1 MRYTHYE
8 YHIRKCLEL
17 IDKGDLKDPD
27 YLREMFYMNH
37 YLITAEHWDL
47 LSAQTFVKYQEN
59 PPAPPEDLDYFLNLG

>member
-1 MRYTHYE
+1 
-8 YHIRKCLEL
+8 
-17 IDKGDLKDPD
+17 
-27 YLREMFYMNH
+27 MFYMNH